1 MYLIIRS
8 IIYCLVVI
16 LFLPG
21 LQAQDSKTEQKLKR
35 KYRFSEIVWDE
46 YNQDGVFKGKKKKS
60 GKWGLYQYYEG
71 LRSPR
76 VIVAPR
82 YDSLGF
88 YENSSTYAICK
99 LNGKYGAVGSGFSNN
114 RPASMNLPA
123 VHNKLEYCPGHSR
136 ILASKRDGKWGLLSA
151 ENGDTLVPYYYEHK
165 KDLPLATSHLLR
177 NPMSSYPEELINIL
191 EHPDTVTIANLNS
204 MGLTHLPPA
213 IGQCKNL
220 EVLMLESNILKYLP
234 REFFELKRL
243 RKLYLGSNASFVN
256 FGEEYSK
263 LENLEFLSI
272 GETFYSYR
280 TKYSSNLY
288 LKMDSSIAELQNLK
302 SLYVFGR
309 IYNNDP
315 VRIAQKLPSLEV
327 LSLKTPQLSP
337 YLNGFDMSKMA
348 CKATLRRLSLNT
360 LFDISTLNKN
370 VKDFPA
376 LKYIEIQTKEVTDI
390 PVFLKDMQQIEYA
403 SIVDFKPDEGRRY
416 VGSRVISISNY
427 YGYDKPLSQE
437 EYAEAIKEW
446 KEYLNE

>member
-1 MYLIIRS
+1 MHFLTRVFVFSFMITIPLS
-8 IIYCLVVI
+8 CLY
-16 LFLPG
+16 
-21 LQAQDSKTEQKLKR
+21 AQESNTEKMLKH

-46 YNQDGVFKGKKKKS
+46 YNQDGVFKGKKEES

-71 LRSPR
+71 LHKPR
-76 VIVAPR
+76 VFVSPR

-88 YENSSTYAICK
+88 YDNSSSYAICK

-114 RPASMNLPA
+114 SPASMSVPA
-123 VHNKLEYCPGHSR
+123 VHDKLEYCPGHSR

-151 ENGDTLVPYYYEHK
+151 ENGDTLVPYFYNHK
-165 KDLPLATSHLLR
+165 KDLPVATSHLLR
-177 NPMSSYPEELINIL
+177 NPMTSYPEQLLKIL

-220 EVLMLESNILKYLP
+220 EVLMLESNILEYLP
-234 REFFELKRL
+234 RAFFRLKKL

-256 FGEEYSK
+256 FGKEYSK

-315 VRIAQKLPSLEV
+315 VRIAQKLTSLEV

-337 YLNGFDMSKMA
+337 YLNDFDMSKMT
-348 CKATLRRLSLNT
+348 CKATLRKLSLNT
-360 LFDISTLNKN
+360 LFDISTLNENIKN
-370 VKDFPA
+370 FPA

-403 SIVDFKPDEGRRY
+403 SIVDFKPDEGQRFI
-416 VGSRVISISNY
+416 GSRVISISNY
-427 YGYDKPLSQE
+427 YGYEKPLSQE